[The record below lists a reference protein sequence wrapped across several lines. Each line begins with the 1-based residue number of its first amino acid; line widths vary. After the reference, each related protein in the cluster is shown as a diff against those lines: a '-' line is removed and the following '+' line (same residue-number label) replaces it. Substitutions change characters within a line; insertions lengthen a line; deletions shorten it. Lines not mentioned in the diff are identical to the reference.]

1 MGAFDLLRCF
11 AHRIKSFLEVDEL
24 LQLVQQP
31 DDADRTCEI
40 QSFVLRFIGQRTC
53 KNGEQKVGSELLSDA
68 DIELRPDSFKC
79 DEVAILRILR
89 VALREQKAVVDFAQ
103 FPPLIIEA

>member
-1 MGAFDLLRCF
+1 MGAFDLLGCF

-40 QSFVLRFIGQRTC
+40 QSFVLGLIGQRTC
-53 KNGEQKVGSELLSDA
+53 KNGEQKVGTELLGDA
-68 DIELRPDSFKC
+68 DIELRTDSFKC
-79 DEVAILRILR
+79 YEVAILRILR
-89 VALREQKAVVDFAQ
+89 VALREQKAIVDFAQ
-103 FPPLIIEA
+103 FPPLIIDA